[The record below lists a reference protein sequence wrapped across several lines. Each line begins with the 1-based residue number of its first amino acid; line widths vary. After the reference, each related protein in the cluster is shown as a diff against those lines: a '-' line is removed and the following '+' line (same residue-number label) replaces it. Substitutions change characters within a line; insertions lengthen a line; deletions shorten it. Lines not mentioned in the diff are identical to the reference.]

1 MELDIDN
8 SRLIVGK
15 KILDTRNEAKEIAE
29 FIAEKITY
37 NKKIN
42 LDFSSVDFISRS
54 FADELYVQ
62 INKLKLHGYSI
73 SLINL
78 SNVNSELF
86 KKIESTYK
94 NKTTNTS
101 TNVYNTSVTF
111 KSFKDYNEF
120 NIFINT
126 LSY

>member
-1 MELDIDN
+1 MLE
-8 SRLIVGK
+8 K

-94 NKTTNTS
+94 NKTINIS